1 MQRFKQTFNVKK
13 QAAENRAFVPRS
25 IMSVRKIETSGVN
38 KFDRVNQFFAAL
50 DRTHEDRN
58 YENAGDLLTKKDGDL
73 LYLSA
78 VLLGPDYAPLDD
90 QDADVLGAY
99 NKLLS
104 VSHIAVYAGGDQV
117 FEEHLSNLLPIIQFK
132 SEFGRAQRS
141 VRNENGVISFI
152 SGGIPLPIPSDV
164 SIEIEHRIMP
174 GVTMDYTHLASHRF
188 GIIAHWD
195 EFKQGAPAV

>member
-13 QAAENRAFVPRS
+13 QAAENRAFVPRTILS
-25 IMSVRKIETSGVN
+25 SRKIETVGVN

-50 DRTHEDRN
+50 DRSHEDRN

-78 VLLGPDYAPLDD
+78 ILLGPDYAPLDD
-90 QDADVLGAY
+90 QDSNVIAAY
-99 NKLLS
+99 NKLLA

-117 FEEHLSNLLPIIQFK
+117 YEGHLMNLLPIIQF
-132 SEFGRAQRS
+132 STEFGRDHHS
-141 VRNENGVISFI
+141 VRVDKPAISFL
-152 SGGIPLPIPSDV
+152 SNGIPLPIPADV
-164 SIEIEHRIMP
+164 SIEIEHRIIP
-174 GVTMDYTHLASHRF
+174 GVSMDYTHLLDHRF
-188 GIIAHWD
+188 AIVAAWD